1 MMCAWD
7 LVCKCAHVC
16 VWVCSC
22 PCSCLCIRAVVEI
35 STHILYLSKSIN
47 IIKIKITLCVN
58 WAVPAV
64 FILSKWCHAM
74 SCFAPLKN
82 LVLTDDLSSCPLSF
96 NGALHRSKITC
107 WQTSCPHVHLM
118 ERCFAPL
125 KNFDSV
131 RMYCCWKQYK
141 LVPYCWILLS
151 CWAQH
156 GRAHQ
161 SSIKH
166 TRTH

>member
-1 MMCAWD
+1 MSRHYCLYGPTCMALALP
-7 LVCKCAHVC
+7 LVPVP
-16 VWVCSC
+16 VRFIYQSTGIEDM
-22 PCSCLCIRAVVEI
+22 SVV
-35 STHILYLSKSIN
+35 K
-47 IIKIKITLCVN
+47 KKITLSVK

-96 NGALHRSKITC
+96 NGALHRSKISC